1 MGMRAYCLLLKCH
14 ANNNQPSFTP
24 IPSAPPLTLPLH
36 SPCRPPSQDLARLS
50 LSDPEYLAVHSEA
63 ASATPLKLDQ
73 AYAQVRGGGGRG
85 AGPPPPH

>member
-1 MGMRAYCLLLKCH
+1 MPQMPRKSLK
-14 ANNNQPSFTP
+14 
-24 IPSAPPLTLPLH
+24 SAF
-36 SPCRPPSQDLARLS
+36 PCPSQDLARLS

-85 AGPPPPH
+85 AGPPPPHGRWTRPMRRSEEGG